1 MLTVQTPAYR
11 ALPRQLTDAI
21 PAPPPPPRVCKDA
34 HGQPAVCAL
43 DGLLQ
48 IPAWR
53 AVLQQCNADR
63 ATAARYGA
71 TDLTGTTH

>member
-1 MLTVQTPAYR
+1 MQTPAYH
-11 ALPRQLTDAI
+11 ALPRALTD
-21 PAPPPPPRVCKDA
+21 PLPRPPDPPRHCHDR

-53 AVLQQCNADR
+53 AALDTCNADR
-63 ATAARYGA
+63 AKAATYGA